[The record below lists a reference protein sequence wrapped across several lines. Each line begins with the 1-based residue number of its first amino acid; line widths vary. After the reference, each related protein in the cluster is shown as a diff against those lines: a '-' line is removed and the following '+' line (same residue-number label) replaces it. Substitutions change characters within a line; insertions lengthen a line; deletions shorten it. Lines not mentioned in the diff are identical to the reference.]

1 MFDSLDDVRNVVLMK
16 SIKNDVLIKKS
27 IRAARRKASLYK
39 ALQRVR
45 LAQVLAPFDVARKLR
60 EQPGRV
66 VNGSKE
72 VISALNPR
80 DFLKGKAAMTRQEMR
95 ALLVRTRHEVEMS
108 A

>member
-1 MFDSLDDVRNVVLMK
+1 MFDSLDDVRNVVLME
-16 SIKNDVLIKKS
+16 SIKNVVLIKKS
-27 IRAARRKASLYK
+27 MRAARRMASLYK

-45 LAQVLAPFDVARKLR
+45 LARLLAPLDVAKKLR

-66 VNGSKE
+66 LNGNKE

-95 ALLVRTRHEVEMS
+95 ALPVRTRHEVEMS